1 MSTTTA
7 SRITGM
13 DANYYFVTDFGRAL
27 AFYRDTLG
35 LVPTF
40 VQEPVFAEFTFPG
53 GETFGLYKSERPEHG
68 SGIMFGLPNLHEAIA
83 EFKAKGVKINDHVE
97 DLPTCGM
104 AFAEDSE
111 GNTFIL
117 HQRK

>member
-1 MSTTTA
+1 MSTATT

-13 DANYYFVTDFGRAL
+13 DANYYFVEDFARAL

-35 LVPTF
+35 LTPTF
-40 VQEPVFAEFTFPG
+40 VYEQMVAEFTFPG

-68 SGIMFGLPNLHEAIA
+68 SGVMFSVADVHQAVA
-83 EFKAKGVKINDHVE
+83 ELKAKGVKISDHIE
-97 DLPTCGM
+97 DLQSCTM

-117 HQRK
+117 HHRK